1 MSSCGKNENPQEM
14 NRRKFLKVFGGGAVA
29 SSAALYGC
37 APKNEPGAAVA
48 LGEVPTDKMT
58 YRQHPTNG
66 DKVSILG
73 YGCMRWPL
81 KQGSDGKDQIDQEAV
96 NRLVDYAIEHGVNYF
111 DTSPVYVQG
120 MSEKAT
126 GIALARHP
134 RNSYYLATKLSNFQ
148 NYTRENSLAMY
159 RQSFRDL
166 QTDYLD
172 LLLLHRPSPLMNPR
186 EIAETFDELRE
197 QKKVRHFGVS
207 NFTPS
212 QFELINDAF
221 PLVTN
226 QVEISINHTDAF
238 YNGTLDQM
246 LLKKLRPMAWS
257 VMGNYFTQP
266 CAQNARIKK
275 VLDELCTKYGAEE
288 NHILLAFLFLHPAQ
302 ILPVIGTSK
311 GQTIKD
317 LKKSLDLK
325 LDREDWFR
333 LLQASEGKEVD

>member
-172 LLLLHRPSPLMNPR
+172 YYLLHSIGGGNGIELFNDRYINNGMLDFLVKEREAGRIRNLGCLLYTSPSPR
-186 EIAETFDELRE
+186 DC
-197 QKKVRHFGVS
+197 S
-207 NFTPS
+207 
-212 QFELINDAF
+212 
-221 PLVTN
+221 
-226 QVEISINHTDAF
+226 
-238 YNGTLDQM
+238 
-246 LLKKLRPMAWS
+246 
-257 VMGNYFTQP
+257 
-266 CAQNARIKK
+266 
-275 VLDELCTKYGAEE
+275 
-288 NHILLAFLFLHPAQ
+288 
-302 ILPVIGTSK
+302 
-311 GQTIKD
+311 
-317 LKKSLDLK
+317 
-325 LDREDWFR
+325 
-333 LLQASEGKEVD
+333 